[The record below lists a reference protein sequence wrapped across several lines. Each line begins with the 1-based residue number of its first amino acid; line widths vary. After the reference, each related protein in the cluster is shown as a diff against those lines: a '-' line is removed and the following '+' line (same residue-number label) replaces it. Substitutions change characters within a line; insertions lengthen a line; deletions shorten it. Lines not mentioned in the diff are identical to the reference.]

1 MRHLPSSFCGLNSS
15 RASGWSSRIKLSML
29 RNATTKR
36 NDEKLET
43 SFFFARQQGEG
54 SKTSMS
60 CLLWRLHILP
70 LPLPLPSIPL
80 LLLLLLALSAVQSHA
95 LFHRSF
101 LSFFSQQEHRH
112 SSYLSCLVRC
122 PLYTLLCFTLL
133 YSALLYYTFAS
144 SKFSLSLELNIH
156 VHPTDSRR
164 VGSNTLRLT

>member
-70 LPLPLPSIPL
+70 LPLPLPS
-80 LLLLLLALSAVQSHA
+80 LSLSFSFSFSLSPPCHRT
-95 LFHRSF
+95 LFFIVLFFLSF
-101 LSFFSQQEHRH
+101 LSRSTGTRH
-112 SSYLSCLVRC
+112 IYLVLFVVLFILSSA
-122 PLYTLLCFTLL
+122 LLCFTLL
-133 YSALLYYTFAS
+133 HFCLFQILP
-144 SKFSLSLELNIH
+144 LSLELNIH